1 MSTPHIDPSIRVQS
15 AFYYEVTI
23 DGSVISF
30 QECSGLTLKNDII
43 KYRHS
48 NHQSFTHE
56 VRIGMTTLPTITF
69 TKGIFEA
76 DSFLFDLF
84 ARTWD
89 KAYMSHTDDNF
100 DVTIS
105 LLDETGAVVCHW
117 EATGCVVTS
126 LEGPSLKSDSSAAAI
141 EKLTIDVN
149 TFEAKF

>member
-1 MSTPHIDPSIRVQS
+1 MSVHIEQGLKVSA

-48 NHQSFTHE
+48 NSPAFTVD
-56 VRIGMTTLPTITF
+56 VRVGMTTNPTLTF
-69 TKGIFEA
+69 SKGLFEA

-89 KAYMSHTDDNF
+89 KAYMSHSDDNF
-100 DVTIS
+100 DVSIA

-117 EATGCVVTS
+117 EATGCIVTS
-126 LEGPSLKSDSSAAAI
+126 LEGPSLKSDTSAAAI
-141 EKLTIDVN
+141 EKLTIDV
-149 TFEAKF
+149 TEFRALFA